1 MKQIKKL
8 GSLERILEMIPGM
21 QSVKDLPDQG
31 QIDKEM
37 RHIEAIICSMTP
49 RERNDPGTINGSKR
63 KRIAKGSGTSVQ
75 EVNKLLKQFY
85 EAKKMMKRFSGNKKG
100 LGQMLMRFK

>member
-1 MKQIKKL
+1 M
-8 GSLERILEMIPGM
+8 
-21 QSVKDLPDQG
+21 KDLPEQG

-37 RHIEAIICSMTP
+37 RHIEAIISSMTP

-85 EAKKMMKRFSGNKKG
+85 EAKKMMKRFSGGKKG
-100 LGQMLMRFK
+100 LGQMLARFK